1 MGLVIVAKN
10 ADFSA
15 NPVGHVGLY
24 TTITDALESLFE
36 SRRSAGK
43 SIHNSAPDKPD
54 ASVTGAPTF
63 SATSAVCDIS
73 NKIVYPSKPSGDH
86 TIAIVMKTQN
96 GGTNANSPA
105 GAMGAALATTG
116 GSYFA
121 HYNWRMEIKAMSYAS
136 AATPLSGATTITAG
150 ITTDASA
157 RHELFIATVKSGVGV
172 SLYQPRTAAAATTAT
187 TRLFAQN
194 IPQSFRTVP
203 GGSASFED
211 LMFAHW
217 SKVLSAGEI
226 DTFYA
231 EMKEQFARIGVAI

>member
-15 NPVGHVGLY
+15 NPVGHAGLY

-43 SIHNSAPDKPD
+43 SIHNSAPEKLDG
-54 ASVTGAPTF
+54 SVTGSPTF
-63 SATSAVCDIS
+63 SATSAICDIS

-96 GGTNANSPA
+96 GGANSNSPA

-121 HYNWRMEIKAMSYAS
+121 HYNWRVDIKALSYAS
-136 AATPLSGATTITAG
+136 ATPPLSSGTTITAS
-150 ITTDASA
+150 ITTDAAA
-157 RHELFIATVKSGVGV
+157 RYELFLATVVSGVGLK
-172 SLYQPRTAAAATTAT
+172 LYQPRTGASAFTASA
-187 TRLFAQN
+187 RYFAQDN
-194 IPQSFRTVP
+194 PQNFRMVP
-203 GGSASFED
+203 GGAASFEN
-211 LMFAHW
+211 LLFAHW